1 MQRVL
6 SFTDNK
12 KKYISKA
19 WDFEAMCRVQE
30 IHVKRETDSIGRICS
45 GAVDYLFEG
54 TQATQDIIDANPAD
68 KMRMC
73 REVWTWYLED
83 MTVKNEE
90 AVKAETQADAAEN

>member
-6 SFTDNK
+6 SFTHNK

-30 IHVKRETDSIGRICS
+30 IHIKRETDSIGRICGS
-45 GAVDYLFEG
+45 AVDYLFEG
-54 TQATQDIIDANPAD
+54 TQATQDILDASTAE

-73 REVWTWYLED
+73 REVWNWYLED

-90 AVKAETQADAAEN
+90 AVKAEIQADAAAN